1 MIEVFAVSSSRVT
14 LYHCNG
20 TPVPVMANKP
30 APSLTDLAAVL
41 AKLDDPESIE
51 RFLHDL
57 LTPAEIQALTERWAI
72 VRMLAAGMTQR
83 EVALAL
89 DVSVTTVTRG
99 NRQLQHGAGG
109 FTHAITLLAITQ
121 DPTSRK
127 AQRGQRPAPQ
137 PVLPPKPVKL

>member
-1 MIEVFAVSSSRVT
+1 
-14 LYHCNG
+14 
-20 TPVPVMANKP
+20 MANKP
-30 APSLTDLAAVL
+30 APTLTDLAAVL

-51 RFLHDL
+51 RFLQDL
-57 LTPAEIQALTERWAI
+57 LTPAEIQALTERWSI

-109 FTHAITLLAITQ
+109 FTQAITLLAITQ
-121 DPTSRK
+121 DPSSRK
-127 AQRGQRPAPQ
+127 GQRAQRLPPQ
-137 PVLPPKPVKL
+137 PALPPRPLKP

>member
-1 MIEVFAVSSSRVT
+1 MIEVLCGSSSRVT
-14 LYHCNG
+14 VYHCNG
-20 TPVPVMANKP
+20 TPLGVMANKP

-51 RFLHDL
+51 RFLQDL

-121 DPTSRK
+121 DPASRK
-127 AQRGQRPAPQ
+127 AQRAQRASTQPAITPR
-137 PVLPPKPVKL
+137 PLKP